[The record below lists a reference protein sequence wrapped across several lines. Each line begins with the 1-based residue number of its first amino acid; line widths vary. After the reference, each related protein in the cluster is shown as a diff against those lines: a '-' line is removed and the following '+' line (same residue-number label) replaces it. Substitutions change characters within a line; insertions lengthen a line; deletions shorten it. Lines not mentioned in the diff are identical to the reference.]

1 MGEQK
6 LVIDLSK
13 SEMERLKNPSD
24 ILQKDAFSRLTNLI
38 QHQLG
43 SIPKESFADF
53 KETELSYPRTHNAAL
68 IEGGRGSGKTT
79 FLLTALQRLNNAN
92 DEEAGLIAQQLHVLP
107 MIDPTLI
114 ETKENIIIV
123 ILSMIEAA
131 TAHAPGNYDQLDKA
145 KQALAEGLGLL
156 DGIGSNSAYGSE
168 WEDANWVMSRG
179 LNKAMKGRLFE
190 RKLGAYIE
198 AALRLLK
205 KEAFVV
211 AFDDVDTNFA
221 HGHAILETIR
231 KYLTSP
237 RLVLLLSGDLDL
249 YGRLL
254 RRGIYD
260 TFGDKVLKQDPDI
273 IGGDKQNVANA
284 VLELEEQYLLKVVPP
299 QNRISMLPLG
309 GIIQSKHDDVQIVLN
324 ASNGTHDLKPWA
336 SGKVRELLAEDKNN
350 RHHPFFDFVAME
362 HLRLVI
368 SYLRALAVENKQQR
382 RKAVLTVF
390 EARLRTMRVPTD
402 LIDKGNYDY
411 TLREIFNWLIRQK
424 DAPDLLRFGVPADR
438 TKAIVVHCL
447 ALALSQ
453 GLEARHGGVLQ
464 ALFALALPIAM
475 MRRPALSDETTR
487 EAVFGFLWT
496 QSSPPL
502 PELAARIGSIDRFQQ
517 KIGKIPASSF
527 GSVGLAS
534 QFQRESILPRIYGV
548 KDVKAKLT
556 VDELVK
562 KTNNGVVT
570 LDWITKVS
578 DAGGASL
585 QARNGVGWFSIDD
598 LQEERCEKFSD
609 VLNLVVYKRFS
620 ARGEAFRSI
629 SALSLFAVIG
639 NLLMSSEIGD
649 LAAHSVTSTVP
660 AFGSSTATDDN
671 EQLAEEDDDESNS
684 EETEG
689 DEDAPSTEQSE
700 AFESFNANLQNWHAF
715 SREHTGTVAVSP
727 SMLGS
732 IAARIHDD
740 LMGLD
745 ENVTSVWKSGEI
757 LHRQITNIL
766 HGILVLTSNLPGRKE
781 SPKDTDRPF
790 VEALGQV
797 AAGKAPHLLAVILLS
812 CPLVWAFLNPKEE
825 FKRSG
830 ISSVK
835 LKDAAMHALKNWES
849 TTAEKAIEFKCPPDF
864 DRWLS
869 PPKIQIKFGPKS
881 ITKRFVEL
889 EGFYDVLNV
898 VPRYAH
904 EEKSKK

>member
-1 MGEQK
+1 MNEQS

-13 SEMERLKNPSD
+13 SEMERLKNPAD
-24 ILQKDAFSRLTNLI
+24 LLQKDAFSRLTNLV
-38 QHQLG
+38 QHQLC
-43 SIPKESFADF
+43 SIPKESFSDF
-53 KETELSYPRTHNAAL
+53 KETELSYPRPHNAVL

-79 FLLTALQRLNNAN
+79 FLLTALQRLNKAD
-92 DEEAGLIAQQLHVLP
+92 DEVAGLIAPKLHVLP

-131 TAHAPGNYDQLDKA
+131 TAQVPDNYDQLDKA

-156 DGIGSNSAYGSE
+156 DGIGLNSAYGSE
-168 WEDANWVMSRG
+168 WEDANWIMSRG

-205 KEAFVV
+205 KEAFVL

-221 HGHAILETIR
+221 HGYTILETIR

-254 RRGIYD
+254 RRSIYD
-260 TFGDKVLKQDPDI
+260 AFGDKVLKQDPGI
-273 IGGDKQNVANA
+273 VGSGKQNVANA
-284 VLELEEQYLLKVVPP
+284 VLELEEQYLLKIVPP

-309 GIIQSKHDDVQIVLN
+309 GIMQSRHDDVQLVLN
-324 ASNGTHDLKPWA
+324 SSGETHVLKRW
-336 SGKVRELLAEDKNN
+336 SSQRVWEQLAEENN
-350 RHHPFFDFVAME
+350 TRHHPFFDFVAME

-390 EARLRTMRVPTD
+390 EARLRTMDVPTD

-411 TLREIFNWLIRQK
+411 TLRETFNWLISQK

-438 TKAIVVHCL
+438 TKAIVLHCL

-475 MRRPALSDETTR
+475 MRRPELGDEKIR
-487 EAVFGFLWT
+487 EVVFGFLWT
-496 QSSPPL
+496 QSSPSL
-502 PELAARIGSIDRFQQ
+502 PELAARIGSIDRFKQQ
-517 KIGKIPASSF
+517 IGKIPASSF

-534 QFQRESILPRIYGV
+534 QFQRERILPRIYGV
-548 KDVKAKLT
+548 KHVSSKLT
-556 VDELVK
+556 VSELVAE
-562 KTNNGVVT
+562 TNKSGVVT

-578 DAGGASL
+578 EKGGSSL
-585 QARNGVGWFSIDD
+585 QARNGVAWFSVDD
-598 LQEERCEKFSD
+598 LQEERCDKFSD
-609 VLNLVVYKRFS
+609 VLNLILYKRYS

-639 NLLMSSEIGD
+639 HLLMSDEIGD

-660 AFGSSTATDDN
+660 AFGSAFASDDDDLPAEEVADEPSSDSTEDN
-671 EQLAEEDDDESNS
+671 EDLSTVEQV
-684 EETEG
+684 
-689 DEDAPSTEQSE
+689 DA
-700 AFESFNANLQNWHAF
+700 FDHFNTNLREWHAF
-715 SREHTGTVAVSP
+715 SREHIETVAVSP

-732 IAARIHDD
+732 IALRIHED
-740 LMGLD
+740 LMDLD
-745 ENVTSVWKSGEI
+745 ENVTLAWRSGEI

-766 HGILVLTSNLPGRKE
+766 HGILVLTSNLPGRKV

-797 AAGKAPHLLAVILLS
+797 ATEKAPHSLAVILLS

-825 FKRSG
+825 AKLSG
-830 ISSVK
+830 TSTVK
-835 LKDAAMHALKNWES
+835 LKKATTDALQNWKGKMDELGVDLKCS
-849 TTAEKAIEFKCPPDF
+849 PDF
-864 DRWLS
+864 ERWVA
-869 PPKIQIKFGPKS
+869 PPKIQVKFGPKS
-881 ITKRFVEL
+881 VTKRSVEL

-898 VPRYAH
+898 VPRYAPN
-904 EEKSKK
+904 